1 MRTICVIVDMFEA
14 LFQMEQI
21 RDNFPCFINTNR
33 LTDTYVEVSIQ
44 CREEDAEAIENIL
57 SEVV

>member
-1 MRTICVIVDMFEA
+1 MKTICVIVDMFEA
-14 LFQMEQI
+14 LFQLEQI
-21 RDNFPCFINTNR
+21 RDNFPCFININR
-33 LTDTYVEVSIQ
+33 LTDTYEEVSIQ